1 MLTLQCK
8 ESAVKSDHGN
18 AVFDWFYG
26 LLFLVSC
33 ITLLLSYGLAQLE
46 NSVWDILST
55 VLWYRSGMSYHIY
68 TLTFLLMGV
77 SCFFSQFFWLNF
89 ISVFFC
95 SNVFF
100 QITFKLYVA
109 FCAAF
114 IDLNFIPKPNY
125 AASCILT
132 VILIHFVHRKIH
144 KSEYVYIV
152 LGTYSAVLAFL
163 FPHVTHLLFSLQA

>member
-1 MLTLQCK
+1 MFFF
-8 ESAVKSDHGN
+8 AVLLAK
-18 AVFDWFYG
+18 FY
-26 LLFLVSC
+26 
-33 ITLLLSYGLAQLE
+33 
-46 NSVWDILST
+46 
-55 VLWYRSGMSYHIY
+55 
-68 TLTFLLMGV
+68 
-77 SCFFSQFFWLNF
+77 
-89 ISVFFC
+89 ISFFC